1 VCIVFGSNGV
11 AFGESLQRLVGHG
24 LEAKR
29 VIQWLW
35 ITFHS
40 DWSLCG
46 FVEKFIYASIHL
58 ALLQKVGMN
67 GTLNELESALV
78 DTLGSVDC
86 AEILLNGLENLPNLG
101 PVRFDFAIF
110 FTAIKNSNHQ
120 ASRMSTIYEIHLL
133 KAVSRDDEFDFDL
146 VQNIEQ
152 RYLCQDLV
160 LMGIPNSLK
169 VTIEC
174 LRYFEVIRLLQI
186 IHDEINNY
194 SNDSQTPKIQTACD
208 ALRLLLNYI
217 LKKVDTSPECI

>member
-1 VCIVFGSNGV
+1 
-11 AFGESLQRLVGHG
+11 
-24 LEAKR
+24 
-29 VIQWLW
+29 
-35 ITFHS
+35 
-40 DWSLCG
+40 
-46 FVEKFIYASIHL
+46 
-58 ALLQKVGMN
+58 MN

-160 LMGIPNSLK
+160 LMISLIRSKSGSK
-169 VTIEC
+169 VGG
-174 LRYFEVIRLLQI
+174 
-186 IHDEINNY
+186 
-194 SNDSQTPKIQTACD
+194 
-208 ALRLLLNYI
+208 
-217 LKKVDTSPECI
+217 